1 MSLPRSC
8 QAHHALGWRHARGTT
23 RGTTILAA
31 LVAAYLAVCV
41 SLAVG
46 VSAAPAAVYPAGRG
60 DFDGGPEGWVTTEA
74 SCNVPALCSASG
86 GYDATHGR
94 PPGSIEVRTNIA
106 LNLLSLFRS
115 TVTLQS
121 PDFEVGGAGPAT
133 LHLDRQFSTGSLV
146 DLAPT
151 AAYTVTLIDR
161 DSGAR
166 SELLSESLDSG
177 DSGFLGKDAAASVKA
192 GHTYAISIETVTES
206 TVVGT
211 GLLSGT
217 TDARF
222 DNVSL
227 TVNNGGGG
235 NQGAGGK
242 GKGGSNGSGGSLSDS
257 RLSELLR
264 ENGAAGVAVLVGGGN
279 GSGARQLLVRVK
291 CPRQVG
297 HACRIGVQ
305 GMLSKRKAATG
316 RRAIKVR
323 PGKVRLAKLRVK
335 PRATGKVSKR
345 KRLLVREKVHAG
357 KAKAT
362 VFRLRKLI
370 RR

>member
-1 MSLPRSC
+1 MRSVPSFAPSFQTG
-8 QAHHALGWRHARGTT
+8 QAFGWRHVLGGWRHAVGAAV
-23 RGTTILAA
+23 LAT
-31 LVAAYLAVCV
+31 LVAVYLAVC
-41 SLAVG
+41 A
-46 VSAAPAAVYPAGRG
+46 SAASAAVYPAGGG
-60 DFDGGPEGWVTTEA
+60 DFGGGPEGWVTTEA
-74 SCNVPALCSASG
+74 SCNAPALCSASG
-86 GYDATHGR
+86 GYDAGHGH
-94 PPGSIEVRTNIA
+94 PPGSIGARTNIA
-106 LNLLSLFRS
+106 LNLVSLFRS

-121 PDFEVGGAGPAT
+121 PDFEVAGAGAAT
-133 LHLDRQFSTGSLV
+133 LHLDRQFSAGSLV

-151 AAYTVTLIDR
+151 ATYTVVLIDR

-192 GHTYAISIETVTES
+192 GHAYAISIETVTQS

-222 DNVSL
+222 DNISL
-227 TVNNGGGG
+227 TVN
-235 NQGAGGK
+235 GAGGSGTG
-242 GKGGSNGSGGSLSDS
+242 GKGNGGNNGGGGSLSDS

-264 ENGAAGVAVLVGGGN
+264 ENGAPGAVVLVSGGS

-291 CPRQVG
+291 CPRKVG

-316 RRAIKVR
+316 RRSIKVR

-335 PRATGKVSKR
+335 PRVTGKVSKR
-345 KRLLVREKVHAG
+345 KRLLVREKVRAG